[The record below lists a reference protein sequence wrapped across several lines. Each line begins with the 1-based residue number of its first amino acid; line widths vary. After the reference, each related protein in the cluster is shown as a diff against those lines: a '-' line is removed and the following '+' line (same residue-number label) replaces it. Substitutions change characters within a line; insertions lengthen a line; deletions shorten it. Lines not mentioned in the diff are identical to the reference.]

1 MQDEG
6 LPPFIAMFASA
17 AMIIG
22 VMVGVVITGAIL
34 IITLSDVI

>member
-6 LPPFIAMFASA
+6 LPPFIAMMASA

-22 VMVGVVITGAIL
+22 VIVGAVITGAIL
-34 IITLSDVI
+34 IVTMSDLI

>member
-6 LPPFIAMFASA
+6 LPTFIALFASA